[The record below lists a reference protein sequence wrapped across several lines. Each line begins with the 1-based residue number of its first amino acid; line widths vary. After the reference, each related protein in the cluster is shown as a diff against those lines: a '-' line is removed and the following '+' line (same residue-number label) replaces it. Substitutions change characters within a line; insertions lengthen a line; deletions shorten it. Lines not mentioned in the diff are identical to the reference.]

1 MSLSDIIGKIRK
13 KTNEVWQRES
23 EEYKQSGNYK
33 PSSEYGTSGGQDN
46 TSAPSVLNS
55 GGISPSP
62 FDSSSW
68 LDRYHNV
75 VEPNREAR
83 EQIESDM
90 DFLYPLRNAGTLDWR
105 LEQQKQKAE
114 RAANYTFPNSA
125 DKDTFNPNPDI
136 AGAMDDAA
144 GLPTETEDQ
153 KRLRELRERR
163 EQYDY
168 FPSEEARVGFN
179 LRPQYGTIPD
189 SLLQD
194 WQREAIDKSIEFEEK
209 RNVRDANEHPILSS
223 YESVAGNLLNA
234 AMFPYAIAD
243 YLSTGRLNEDAKY
256 NDMGKR
262 ASTIRSTVGGN
273 INSALGGGF
282 LGDAGEFLYGTGMSM
297 IDSAARTALFGKAS
311 IGVAGMGAATDAMRE
326 GQEKGYS
333 DDRAFWQGIAAGV
346 LEGAFEKLPTDALFD
361 TDMLKKS
368 VGGYIAKNA
377 LSEGVEEGGTTISN
391 KIVDYLGGLLE
402 GSNNSDVVNTYNKH
416 RANNESNGRAIVN
429 TLIDI
434 GGEVLLDTIGGLLSG
449 GSMAGVGAGVD
460 TLDYKTSG
468 KRVYSELLN
477 FLKGTGEDSKTA
489 NTQMVLDYSKVL
501 GKAGQ
506 TVINEMYD
514 PDSGVTALDYIPEMT
529 KYYEAGRNGAA
540 MNSVTAKP
548 DTNVT
553 AEMRQAAY
561 IAGQSDAR
569 TSTAPKTRTGA
580 KTSESAQANANRA
593 NSSDGAQVSNIT
605 SNAQTAQ
612 NDRTDLDTQKNA
624 PADTQATRASHVQ
637 TTSTAGLGIDGG
649 STTDSVSVINGRL
662 TKAMK
667 TAQQIV
673 SERGKQLVLV
683 SGNMN
688 VDDQS
693 VRGIVVGNKMFVQAD
708 NPQFTSEQIVRN
720 VLEDGRIDLDTQQS
734 ILADNDIEIENDT
747 QEVQNND
754 EQTGTAEVGVRRGG
768 ERTDSAYSGRQTGEV
783 AEGTGQTESGRRAVR
798 GTAKDGG
805 AAALTYGEEV
815 SVADLGI
822 GSGSATD
829 MVRLVTGGDT
839 KFTKKAKKIARKS
852 GLRLVFVDRDMIVSG
867 KLVRGYLSGDRMFVN
882 VNHPDFT
889 ADQIARHEAAHN
901 KINQGIIDVDA
912 IKTEISEK
920 YDVAKVCELY
930 ASAYASADMTE
941 DQIFVEIVCDAEGD
955 MNIFEGVF
963 SNAALPYSRL
973 LQDVKQQAELQSK
986 KTRGPPKVKQVDG
999 VAYSPEVAKVME
1011 SEEYHKPMNYLDAMS
1026 QETMDDWAKSYV
1038 KQFGQSD
1045 VIDIMS
1051 EFVNKQISDP
1061 VIQDYLPHGS
1071 YQYTKRGPLR
1081 SNIEYIVSFDLDT
1094 SCPRTFQFLRYRDAI
1109 QRAAGRY
1116 LTYNESINLIELMRA
1131 YRQNIPCTYCYVE
1144 NKRILLQSSYLSYFD
1159 FRQDVMNAA
1168 TDEEAMPKMYG
1179 YSEGKGLTSAA
1190 QKVFD
1195 RWRKGTSYNPTSTEV
1210 WEANAQARNSVLNYL
1225 DKNGQVKQGNK
1236 ALVNMVC
1243 SEFGISDAAAK
1254 REIESYVKDWKY
1266 SKKANIPH
1274 IYTVANTGE
1283 ISDIDERALA
1293 LHREAMNYS
1302 KSVSQAKSVENY
1314 VPYTDQLKNI
1324 SAKNKAYINGM
1335 GGIRKHSSNDFRI
1348 DYVTDY
1354 FQFYA
1359 DLAAGGWMGHTYTK
1373 SVDFVK
1379 IFGRCGDRINMSI
1392 AMEGNTLETIRENTL
1407 EGMNWRDAKE
1417 LRKAYSNAG
1426 VMAMVTNDA
1435 QLSYAL
1441 NADWIDM
1448 IIPFHA
1454 SSLTKG
1460 VMDLRMW
1467 IDYASRQNEMW
1478 FSGAWMKNE
1487 LSKRGIDASEMTGPE
1502 ITKAY
1507 LEATGKKM
1515 ILDKDGNPVKPH
1527 FLPGDTYINGQLV
1540 PGHGNDVNRYKQL
1553 CDEYGV
1559 RPRFDGVMVENADGE
1574 TINVVDHPNY
1584 LKLIKETARTDTK
1597 QEAIKFN
1604 FNEYDD
1610 NLGMSPFDYAL
1621 KQLHDHAQI
1630 GGYENLKDDPWGIV
1644 DEFIKEYLNKDR
1656 PLGWLSET
1664 AKWVQEYFAEQDN
1677 QESSANDALSAEPD
1691 PEFLNLRNE
1700 NAELKK
1706 QVEHWLKQVT
1716 VTKNPVLSEK
1726 SAQKSADKLLEKY
1739 ESSAD
1744 AADIAQELKT
1754 LGEGIISK
1762 ENPFSWKAVKTKA
1775 IDIAQSIIGEG
1786 GNTDTDFDASLAE
1799 EYIAND
1805 VINMVTGSAL
1815 RQVSPTI
1822 ADKYEAA
1829 IAKTKIRETKKRIDA
1844 VERVRERSKKAQD
1857 AKIAAL
1863 KEKHKNQMS
1872 ELRAEKNA
1880 SKKEALEKLRDE
1892 KNEKIKELKDD
1903 QKKAEA
1909 VKRILDHTR
1918 RMSDKLLR
1926 PTDSKH
1932 IPQKFH
1938 DTVARLLEAINL
1950 EDTTEYEYTA
1960 DGEYK
1965 RVKAGDVLGAEP
1977 TRRTA
1982 AFRELRE
1989 IYRSMRDEFVIDAD
2003 FEGTSE
2009 QKGLLEAVIDME
2021 NIPIKAMSL
2030 EQLDTVYKT
2039 IRAIEGMITNYN
2051 KLFYGQR
2058 WRVVSDAA
2066 GKLRLDNI
2074 DKRHKKSWAKSLRP
2088 VQNGLTLDMLMPN
2101 TYLHMMGETGD
2112 EIFRMM
2118 RNAQDREIRMIES
2131 AIEFNRKLFKD
2142 IDINKIV
2149 KTSNKVTLGGRETTA
2164 STAELLEIYVLSKRE
2179 ASLEHFTDGGTMLES
2194 YTDTKGKRIEYNTP
2208 IRNISEAEIRDIESY
2223 LRKNYSELVDIADKM
2238 QDYLSTTVA
2247 KWGNDESM
2255 RVYGY
2260 EKFGEK
2266 NYWKIRSNDQ
2276 DLQKSVEKDFQITSV
2291 AHKGFTRALTPHA
2304 NTSIYIGSIFDT
2316 YLDHILEMANYAA
2329 WLGTLEDINRIRN
2342 FKFKDGEGNR
2352 IGTSHELFD
2361 IVHGKGGERYLS
2373 KLLADISH
2381 SSVKLDSGSMF
2392 NALIGKGKAAAVGAN
2407 LSVVLQQP
2415 TAGLRAL
2422 SMINP
2427 AYLAGGVFTK
2437 NGWEKAKKYTA
2448 ISQWK
2453 DWGYFDISTGRQLGD
2468 LMLGNAS
2475 VLDKISNKLMWAAGA
2490 MDSLTWGTIW
2500 GACEL
2505 ETKHRRKDLKAGS
2518 EEFYQEVAKRFTE
2531 IIDQTQVVDGILQR
2545 NGYMRNP
2552 DSIAKMST
2560 SFMSEAVKIY
2570 NMVYSAG
2577 YDIMAAQ
2584 TPEARKKALR
2594 AFSAVAVS
2602 VTISN
2607 VVNAAVKS
2615 LVDALRNSDK
2625 EKKYWEKWLDEF
2637 WGLTGEEETVLDYTK
2652 AVLDSNLL
2660 SSFNPATYIPYIKDV
2675 LSIIQGFS
2683 VTRMDMDSIE
2693 SVIKSVI
2700 NFTKAV
2706 NGDGKYTI
2714 ANASANVFAELSR
2727 LLGLPVANIKRD
2739 VLAAVQTLANKTDNY
2754 LIQYRIDKALYNL
2767 NFSANKS
2774 SFMVTLYGAY
2784 KNDPEAY
2791 DIIYSDMYDDIYP
2804 IKLRE
2809 VEADPDVEP
2818 EDYPKEARERTLSWF
2833 RSAIEAKMKAEE
2845 GVKSVEDL
2853 SSRWLTPEQT
2863 KEYNSVMEE
2872 LGIQN
2877 GEAKKYAE
2885 NKASGS
2891 SEGQYD
2897 ALAEAYDS
2905 DEETYNAI
2913 YDDMISSGV
2922 TENEIR
2928 SAIETRWKKEQNV
2941 KDVEELDKRWLSP
2954 DEEDLYDSVL
2964 GDIQSSSLWARASKD
2979 LKAETLEKLYDLAVK
2994 TDTETSAG
3002 SRMQA
3007 KIDGGR
3013 AYGIDEGDYIL
3024 YLMARSM
3031 ADKPNDNGNLGT
3043 YTNDEIKAAIDM
3055 LGLSASASAYLWEAA
3070 GKNEKSNPWR

>member
-1 MSLSDIIGKIRK
+1 MKLNDIIGKIRK
-13 KTNEVWQRES
+13 KTSEIWQRES
-23 EEYKQSGNYK
+23 DEYKQSGKYK
-33 PSSEYGTSGGQDN
+33 PSSEYGTSGEQDN

-62 FDSSSW
+62 
-68 LDRYHNV
+68 LDRTYTQRRQDAMSPSILDGF
-75 VEPNREAR
+75 ET
-83 EQIESDM
+83 DM
-90 DFLYPLRNAGTLDWR
+90 QKRMNPLDKSISER
-105 LEQQKQKAE
+105 LAE
-114 RAANYTFPNSA
+114 RKTAKEQFEQDFSRGV
-125 DKDTFNPNPDI
+125 
-136 AGAMDDAA
+136 AGLSA
-144 GLPTETEDQ
+144 GLPSGDKVPASLEEAAKQ
-153 KRLRELRERR
+153 MSGANAELEKRLYNEYWADRQGESVIPGITPDYAVPKENNEWDEVGRRVREEELKRQEKYAFELSRTMPIAASIASVGSNFANMAQTGAMIGDYLDDGKIDPNAPYNDTGRMTADLR
-163 EQYDY
+163 
-168 FPSEEARVGFN
+168 SGVS
-179 LRPQYGTIPD
+179 D
-189 SLLQD
+189 S
-194 WQREAIDKSIEFEEK
+194 IK
-209 RNVRDANEHPILSS
+209 RNIKNE
-223 YESVAGNLLNA
+223 
-234 AMFPYAIAD
+234 
-243 YLSTGRLNEDAKY
+243 T
-256 NDMGKR
+256 
-262 ASTIRSTVGGN
+262 
-273 INSALGGGF
+273 
-282 LGDAGEFLYGTGMSM
+282 LGDATAFLYDVGMSTA
-297 IDSAARTALFGKAS
+297 DSAVMNGLYGPAS
-311 IGVAGMGAATDAMRE
+311 IYLTGMGAATNAVRE
-326 GQEKGYS
+326 NAEKGYS
-333 DDRAFWQGIAAGV
+333 SDRAFWQGIAAGV

-416 RANNESNGRAIVN
+416 RANGESNGRAIVN

-514 PDSGVTALDYIPEMT
+514 PNSGITALDYIPEMT
-529 KYYEAGRNGAA
+529 KYYEAGRNGTA

-569 TSTAPKTRTGA
+569 TSTASKTRTGA
-580 KTSESAQANANRA
+580 KTSESAQTNANRA
-593 NSSDGAQVSNIT
+593 NLSDSAQASNIT
-605 SNAQTAQ
+605 SNTQTAQ
-612 NDRTDLDTQKNA
+612 NDRTDLDTQENT
-624 PADTQATRASHVQ
+624 PADIQATRASHVQ

-693 VRGIVVGNKMFVQAD
+693 VRGIIVGDRMFVQAD

-720 VLEDGRIDLDTQQS
+720 VLEDGRVDLDTQQS
-734 ILADNDIEIENDT
+734 ILADNDIEIENGT

-768 ERTDSAYSGRQTGEV
+768 ERTDSAYSGRQTGAV
-783 AEGTGQTESGRRAVR
+783 AEGTGSAESRRRIERGRA
-798 GTAKDGG
+798 ADGE
-805 AAALTYGEEV
+805 AASLTYGEKV
-815 SVADLGI
+815 STASLGI
-822 GSGSATD
+822 GGGAD
-829 MVRLVTGGDT
+829 NDAVRVVKNGMT
-839 KFTKKAKKIARKS
+839 KAMKNAKKEAAKRGKRITFVSGNMTVNNQRVRGVITGDRIFVQVDHARFTS
-852 GLRLVFVDRDMIVSG
+852 EQITQHELGHDMIAVG
-867 KLVRGYLSGDRMFVN
+867 EV
-882 VNHPDFT
+882 
-889 ADQIARHEAAHN
+889 
-901 KINQGIIDVDA
+901 DVDA
-912 IKTEISEK
+912 VKDKLAEK
-920 YDVAKVCELY
+920 YTPQQLDEIAEMY
-930 ASAYASADMTE
+930 IAAYRDSDMTADE
-941 DQIFVEIVCDAEGD
+941 AWEEMICDSLGD
-955 MNIFEGVF
+955 MNIF
-963 SNAALPYSRL
+963 
-973 LQDVKQQAELQSK
+973 
-986 KTRGPPKVKQVDG
+986 
-999 VAYSPEVAKVME
+999 
-1011 SEEYHKPMNYLDAMS
+1011 
-1026 QETMDDWAKSYV
+1026 
-1038 KQFGQSD
+1038 
-1045 VIDIMS
+1045 
-1051 EFVNKQISDP
+1051 
-1061 VIQDYLPHGS
+1061 
-1071 YQYTKRGPLR
+1071 
-1081 SNIEYIVSFDLDT
+1081 
-1094 SCPRTFQFLRYRDAI
+1094 
-1109 QRAAGRY
+1109 AG
-1116 LTYNESINLIELMRA
+1116 A
-1131 YRQNIPCTYCYVE
+1131 
-1144 NKRILLQSSYLSYFD
+1144 
-1159 FRQDVMNAA
+1159 
-1168 TDEEAMPKMYG
+1168 
-1179 YSEGKGLTSAA
+1179 
-1190 QKVFD
+1190 
-1195 RWRKGTSYNPTSTEV
+1195 
-1210 WEANAQARNSVLNYL
+1210 
-1225 DKNGQVKQGNK
+1225 
-1236 ALVNMVC
+1236 
-1243 SEFGISDAAAK
+1243 
-1254 REIESYVKDWKY
+1254 
-1266 SKKANIPH
+1266 
-1274 IYTVANTGE
+1274 
-1283 ISDIDERALA
+1283 
-1293 LHREAMNYS
+1293 
-1302 KSVSQAKSVENY
+1302 
-1314 VPYTDQLKNI
+1314 
-1324 SAKNKAYINGM
+1324 
-1335 GGIRKHSSNDFRI
+1335 
-1348 DYVTDY
+1348 
-1354 FQFYA
+1354 
-1359 DLAAGGWMGHTYTK
+1359 
-1373 SVDFVK
+1373 
-1379 IFGRCGDRINMSI
+1379 
-1392 AMEGNTLETIRENTL
+1392 
-1407 EGMNWRDAKE
+1407 
-1417 LRKAYSNAG
+1417 
-1426 VMAMVTNDA
+1426 
-1435 QLSYAL
+1435 
-1441 NADWIDM
+1441 
-1448 IIPFHA
+1448 
-1454 SSLTKG
+1454 
-1460 VMDLRMW
+1460 
-1467 IDYASRQNEMW
+1467 
-1478 FSGAWMKNE
+1478 
-1487 LSKRGIDASEMTGPE
+1487 
-1502 ITKAY
+1502 
-1507 LEATGKKM
+1507 
-1515 ILDKDGNPVKPH
+1515 
-1527 FLPGDTYINGQLV
+1527 
-1540 PGHGNDVNRYKQL
+1540 
-1553 CDEYGV
+1553 
-1559 RPRFDGVMVENADGE
+1559 
-1574 TINVVDHPNY
+1574 
-1584 LKLIKETARTDTK
+1584 
-1597 QEAIKFN
+1597 
-1604 FNEYDD
+1604 
-1610 NLGMSPFDYAL
+1610 
-1621 KQLHDHAQI
+1621 
-1630 GGYENLKDDPWGIV
+1630 
-1644 DEFIKEYLNKDR
+1644 
-1656 PLGWLSET
+1656 LSET
-1664 AKWVQEYFAEQDN
+1664 AERYGGFLKDVKAQTEETRAEARGPPVDIPIKVSFSMESPVEQTQNLVALHNMNEEKIRRTLHLGAWPSPSIAIVQASQGHTDYGDYSAVFARRTIDPQADSRNKIYGSDAWTPTHNDARVEQEVNYDVKRKFQDDIELLAKNVADGIFVQYSVLDMAGVGDETSMDLSKIAEKLANNYDGVKAAYLADN
-1677 QESSANDALSAEPD
+1677 GRDVEVVFRTKNFDALGNDALRKYIAKVGEQELARMASKMMTGERLNEREIETAKDVIIEQWIAKNEWRLKQKPELRDKRIANQRKKLSDIRAEDFVRNAWDFYEDGGADTNEIDRLATAEKLQREVDVDAVEKWTLERLQGLLGEPGIYNGKDVYTDYGHRGFWETHVPLTAENIVKAMYSEGNRRGVGSGITATGLQSVASPEYRTVEDVKTDSHKLGRVEESELEARKDEVEQALSDLYESIYNLPGATVYNIPEAILNAASKRSVKGVINSFNRDGIRGMTNDLASRIIDVFNMAANLPTEYFEAKPERVVGFEEAIAVLAPD
-1691 PEFLNLRNE
+1691 NAPTELISEMRDRGLNVLTYEHDNKEQRLEILNGLDGARFSREETNLADIRRE

-1762 ENPFSWKAVKTKA
+1762 ENPLSWKAVKTKA

-1829 IAKTKIRETKKRIDA
+1829 ISKTKLRETKKRIDA

-1857 AKIAAL
+1857 AL
-1863 KEKHKNQMS
+1863 KQKHKEQMS
-1872 ELRAEKNA
+1872 ELRKEKA
-1880 SKKEALEKLRDE
+1880 AHEKEALQNLRDKKNEEIQKRREHEKEALKNLRDE
-1892 KNEKIKELKDD
+1892 KNNKIQELKDK
-1903 QKKAEA
+1903 QKKAQI
-1909 VKRILDHTR
+1909 VKKIFDHTQR
-1918 RMSDKLLR
+1918 LSEKLMR
-1926 PTDSKH
+1926 PTDNKH

-1950 EDTTEYEYTA
+1950 EDTTEYEYTT
-1960 DGEYK
+1960 DGKYK
-1965 RVKAGDVLGAEP
+1965 RVKAGDVFGAEP

-2021 NIPIKAMSL
+2021 NTPIKAMSL

-2039 IRAIEGMITNYN
+2039 IQAIEGMITNYN

-2392 NALIGKGKAAAVGAN
+2392 NALIGKGKAAAIGAN
-2407 LSVVLQQP
+2407 LRVILQQP
-2415 TAGLRAL
+2415 TAGLRAMA
-2422 SMINP
+2422 MINP
-2427 AYLAGGVFTK
+2427 VYLAEGVFTK

-2490 MDSLTWGTIW
+2490 MDSMTWGIIW
-2500 GACEL
+2500 GACEM
-2505 ETKHRRKDLKAGS
+2505 ETKHRRKDLEAGS
-2518 EEFYQEVAKRFTE
+2518 EEFYQEVAKRFNE
-2531 IIDQTQVVDGILQR
+2531 IIDYTQVVDGILQR
-2545 NGYMRNP
+2545 SGYMRNP
-2552 DSIAKMST
+2552 DGIAKMAT
-2560 SFMSEAVKIY
+2560 SFMSEPTKIY

-2577 YDIMAAQ
+2577 YDVRAAQ
-2584 TPEARKKALR
+2584 TPEALKKALKT
-2594 AFSAVAVS
+2594 FSAVTVS

-2607 VVNAAVKS
+2607 VINSAVQS
-2615 LVDALRNSDK
+2615 IVDALRNSDK
-2625 EKKYWEKWLDEF
+2625 EKKYWEKWLNAF
-2637 WGLTGEEETVLDYTK
+2637 WGFTGEEETFSDYAN
-2652 AVLDSNLL
+2652 AVLDSNML
-2660 SSFNPATYIPYIKDV
+2660 SSFNPATYIPYIKDI
-2675 LSIIQGFS
+2675 LSIIQGYD
-2683 VTRMDMDSIE
+2683 VTRMDMDGIE
-2693 SVIKSVI
+2693 STIKAVN

-2739 VLAAVQTLANKTDNY
+2739 VLAAVQTIANETDNY
-2754 LIQYRIDKALYNL
+2754 LLQYRIDRALYNL
-2767 NFSANKS
+2767 NFATNKS
-2774 SFMVTLYGAY
+2774 SFMVTLYEAY
-2784 KNDPEAY
+2784 KNDQEAY
-2791 DIIYSDMYDDIYP
+2791 DIIYKDMYKDIYAM
-2804 IKLRE
+2804 KLKE
-2809 VEADPDVEP
+2809 VENDPDISP
-2818 EDYPKEARERTLSWF
+2818 EDYPEEARDKTLSWF
-2833 RSAIEAKMKAEE
+2833 RGAIEAKMKADE
-2845 GVKSVEDL
+2845 GVESVKDL
-2853 SSRWLTPEQT
+2853 SSRWLPPEQMR
-2863 KEYNSVMEE
+2863 EYDATIEG
-2872 LGIQN
+2872 LGTQSD
-2877 GEAKKYAE
+2877 GAKKYAE

-2928 SAIETRWKKEQNV
+2928 SAIENRWKKEQNV